1 MKQQQQNIKEYLQS
15 KYHPITVTHYLL
27 EINRYLDAVKNPE
40 KAGYNDILAY
50 IGELRGKGYTTEK
63 LLTALL
69 ALKQYYHW
77 LVKTGKRNDHPCRS
91 LNLKDK
97 RSKQIQL
104 QDLFSEAEL
113 SLLME
118 RKEKYKIVEIKNKVL
133 MSLLIYQ
140 GLTTGELCALK
151 VQDINLSKGTVY
163 VKGISNTNSRT
174 IGLHI
179 SQIMLLNKYIHEM
192 RPKLLKRKY
201 AKAGSDVLLLNW
213 LGTPHTP
220 DIVDNFIESF
230 KKLFPGR
237 KLNPTR
243 IRQSVIANL
252 LKQGKDVRVVQVY
265 MGYKSPDTIE
275 KYKQSNIEQLQA
287 GIDKSHPLR

>member
-1 MKQQQQNIKEYLQS
+1 MKQEQQNVLEYLQS

-27 EINRYLDAVKNPE
+27 ETNRYLDAVENPE
-40 KAGYNDILAY
+40 TAGYNDILAY
-50 IGELRGKGYTTEK
+50 IGQLRGKGYTTDK

-77 LVKTGKRNDHPCRS
+77 LIKTGKRKDHPCRY

-113 SLLME
+113 LLLME
-118 RKEKYKIVEIKNKVL
+118 RKEKYKIIEIKNEVL

-140 GLTTGELCALK
+140 GLMTGELCALK
-151 VQDINLSKGTVY
+151 VQDINLSEGTVY
-163 VKGISNTNSRT
+163 VKGSGNTNSRT

-179 SQIMLLNKYIHEM
+179 SQVMLLNKYIHEL

-201 AKAGSDVLLLNW
+201 GNAGSDVLLLNW
-213 LGTPHTP
+213 LGTPETP
-220 DIVDNFIESF
+220 DIVDNITQSF
-230 KKLFPGR
+230 KHLFPGR

-252 LKQGKDVRVVQVY
+252 LKKGKDVRVVQVY

-275 KYKQSNIEQLQA
+275 KYKQSNIEQLQS